1 MPTTLINTVGL
12 FWRTDRV
19 FWGRPKVAGRLLGV
33 PSGNKKGPPVD
44 FREQAGIYVL
54 YFNYEIVYVGQTG
67 KNDQSLFVRLR
78 QHRVD
83 DLAERWNQFS
93 WFGVRRVLNGGT
105 LSKKTAQFHPSLGT
119 ALDHI
124 EAVLIHAADPPRNG
138 QDGRFGSAVT
148 RYLQVRDPELGA
160 TDAEM
165 LRSIADKLNGYKKTS

>member
-1 MPTTLINTVGL
+1 MATTLINAVGL
-12 FWRTDRV
+12 FWKADRV

-33 PSGNKKGPPVD
+33 PSVKKKAEPID

-54 YFNYEIVYVGQTG
+54 YSNYQIVYVGQTG
-67 KNDQSLFVRLR
+67 KKDQNLFARLR
-78 QHRVD
+78 QHRFD

-93 WFGVRRVLNGGT
+93 WFGVRRVLGGGA
-105 LSKKTAQFHPSLGT
+105 LSKKTAQFHPSLET

-138 QDGRFGSAVT
+138 QDGRFGKNVA
-148 RYLQVRDPELGA
+148 RYLQVRDDELGS

-165 LRSIADKLNGYKKTS
+165 LRRLTATLEDGEAG